1 MPKIPIG
8 ILLKFGVNAVKNH
21 YPMQRIRE
29 RHIRQS
35 TAVYN
40 QMRGLLSEYGVA
52 VERSISKIARA
63 IS

>member
-1 MPKIPIG
+1 
-8 ILLKFGVNAVKNH
+8 
-21 YPMQRIRE
+21 MQRIRE